1 LNPPKNILFISYDGL
16 TDPLGQSQ
24 IIPYLIGLT
33 KFGYQFTILSCEKPE
48 KFKKY
53 KNEVESILK
62 PYHIKW
68 TPIRYHKKPPVLSS
82 VYDVM
87 MLKKKA
93 KQLHARER
101 FDMVHTRAGVP
112 ALIGLWMKKTLGVR
126 FLNDI
131 REFYADGR
139 VDGGMWNTKY
149 FIYKV
154 IYNFFKKKEDEEVRY
169 SDGMVCLTFAAER
182 IIQQWPHYKEEVP
195 LEVIPCS
202 VDMDLFDPQK
212 IEISL
217 KEKFK
222 TDLGIKENDF
232 IITYLGSIGGWY
244 LTEEMM
250 QFCRILSDKI
260 SAVKFLFISP
270 HQHDIILKTA
280 QKAGI
285 AKEKIIVTH
294 AQRNDVPVLL
304 SLSNYSI
311 FFIKPCYSK
320 LSSSPTKHAEIM
332 AMGIPVIT
340 NAGIGDVAGIIEK
353 YKSGIVLSKL
363 NETEFLQAA
372 ESISKGISFDNNKIR
387 NAAKEFYD
395 LQKAIFKYQKIYKEI
410 LWDK

>member
-1 LNPPKNILFISYDGL
+1 MKNILFISYDGL

-24 IIPYLIGLT
+24 VIPYLIGLT

-62 PYHIKW
+62 PYRIKW

-87 MLKKKA
+87 MLKRKA

-112 ALIGLWMKKTLGVR
+112 ALIGLWMKKTLGVQ

-149 FIYKV
+149 FIYRI
-154 IYNFFKKKEDEEVRY
+154 IYNFFKKKEDEEMRY
-169 SDGMVCLTFAAER
+169 SDGVVCLTFAAEK
-182 IIQQWPHYKEEVP
+182 IIQQWPHYKKKVP

-212 IEISL
+212 IDIGL
-217 KEKFK
+217 KSKLK

-250 QFCRILSDKI
+250 QFCRILSNKI
-260 SAVKFLFISP
+260 SEVKFLFISP
-270 HQHDIILKTA
+270 HQHGIILETA

-285 AKEKIIVTH
+285 AKEKIIITH

-304 SLSNYSI
+304 SLSSYSI

-340 NAGIGDVAGIIEK
+340 NAGVGDVAGIIEK
-353 YKSGIVLSKL
+353 YKSGIVLREL
-363 NETEFLQAA
+363 NEAEFLQAA
-372 ESISKGISFDNNKIR
+372 ESISKGISFDKNKIR
-387 NAAKEFYD
+387 NGAKEFYD
-395 LQKAIFKYQKIYKEI
+395 LQKAICKYQKIYKEI
-410 LWDK
+410 LWKN

>member
-1 LNPPKNILFISYDGL
+1 LVTKLPRLIQLSDSKN
-16 TDPLGQSQ
+16 
-24 IIPYLIGLT
+24 
-33 KFGYQFTILSCEKPE
+33 
-48 KFKKY
+48 
-53 KNEVESILK
+53 
-62 PYHIKW
+62 
-68 TPIRYHKKPPVLSS
+68 
-82 VYDVM
+82 
-87 MLKKKA
+87 
-93 KQLHARER
+93 
-101 FDMVHTRAGVP
+101 RA
-112 ALIGLWMKKTLGVR
+112 
-126 FLNDI
+126 FSFDI

-139 VDGGMWNTKY
+139 VDGDMWNTKY
-149 FIYKV
+149 FIYRV

-212 IEISL
+212 IEIGL
-217 KEKFK
+217 KTKFK
-222 TDLGIKENDF
+222 IDLGIKENDF

-260 SAVKFLFISP
+260 SAVKFLFISA